1 MNDFCLM
8 KDMIMISGSKSI
20 LAKEVHSMDEKA
32 TESGKPTYDSVSPN
46 KAGVQTSA
54 DAEQQ
59 GRDDY
64 FMDIDRMVNE
74 GLGGGNVTIN
84 NGLIE
89 ESTTDT
95 MDHPESVTDELL

>member
-1 MNDFCLM
+1 LEEANQENQ
-8 KDMIMISGSKSI
+8 
-20 LAKEVHSMDEKA
+20 AKQS
-32 TESGKPTYDSVSPN
+32 
-46 KAGVQTSA
+46 SA
-54 DAEQQ
+54 DAENQ

-74 GLGGGNVTIN
+74 GLGGGYVSLN

-95 MDHPESVTDELL
+95 MDHPESALPGESES

>member
-1 MNDFCLM
+1 MTNNRSVPAT
-8 KDMIMISGSKSI
+8 SG
-20 LAKEVHSMDEKA
+20 A
-32 TESGKPTYDSVSPN
+32 TGNLTE
-46 KAGVQTSA
+46 AAA
-54 DAEQQ
+54 DNAVTDATHQ

-89 ESTTDT
+89 ETTTDT
-95 MDHPESVTDELL
+95 MRHPESVQE

>member
-1 MNDFCLM
+1 MGQTNQVNQAGQETEGM
-8 KDMIMISGSKSI
+8 QGQ
-20 LAKEVHSMDEKA
+20 EA
-32 TESGKPTYDSVSPN
+32 T
-46 KAGVQTSA
+46 
-54 DAEQQ
+54 DALQQ
-59 GRDDY
+59 GREDY

-95 MDHPESVTDELL
+95 MDHPESVI

>member
-1 MNDFCLM
+1 MSQTNR
-8 KDMIMISGSKSI
+8 
-20 LAKEVHSMDEKA
+20 
-32 TESGKPTYDSVSPN
+32 N
-46 KAGVQTSA
+46 KQAAPGRAEQAGQAAA
-54 DAEQQ
+54 DACNQ
-59 GRDDY
+59 GREDY

-95 MDHPESVTDELL
+95 MDHPESVAEHNKPSPEKS